1 MAITVLSDLAIDA
14 RLRYYRLSS
23 GAIGWNPGVNVL
35 LPTGYDGDQK
45 RYPVLYLMHGGNED
59 FRTFDMVHDI
69 RALTVGKPIII
80 VMPDGGPAGWYS
92 DPVSINPIFGLRNWE
107 TFHITEL
114 IPWIADTF
122 RTFDNCDG
130 RAVAGFS
137 MGGFG
142 ALKYMAKYPGLFASV
157 SAHSGPA
164 SLRRN
169 FGVVANWA
177 NATSSVLELG
187 GGMVYGMPWD
197 GARITADDPVDNIG
211 SYQGKR
217 IFLVAGDSPN
227 PFDVF
232 SLLNELEVRGGQ
244 DDFVAKLEAAGIAP
258 IVHREPGGHEFR
270 HDVFKDDLDGIINH
284 LTPAA

>member
-1 MAITVLSDLAIDA
+1 MAITVISDHAIDT

-23 GAIGWNPGVNVL
+23 SAIGWNPGVNVL
-35 LPTGYDGDQK
+35 LPDGYDGDHK
-45 RYPVLYLMHGGNED
+45 RYPVLYLLHGGNED
-59 FRTFDMVHDI
+59 FRTFDVVHNI
-69 RALTVGKPIII
+69 RGLTVGKPIII
-80 VMPDGGPAGWYS
+80 VMPDGGRAGWYS
-92 DPVSINPIFGLRNWE
+92 DPVSCNPVFGLRNWE
-107 TFHITEL
+107 SFHISEL
-114 IPWIADTF
+114 IPWIANIF
-122 RTFDNCDG
+122 RTINDCNG
-130 RAVAGFS
+130 RAIAGFS

-211 SYQGKR
+211 SYQDKR
-217 IFLVAGDSPN
+217 IFLVAGDSPS
-227 PFDVF
+227 PFDPF
-232 SLLNELEVRGGQ
+232 SLLNEIEVRDGQ
-244 DDFVAKLEAAGIAP
+244 DEFVAKLAAAGLEP
-258 IVHREPGGHEFR
+258 IVCREPGGHEFR
-270 HDVFKDDLDGIINH
+270 REVFKQDLDGIIGH
-284 LTPAA
+284 LTGAA